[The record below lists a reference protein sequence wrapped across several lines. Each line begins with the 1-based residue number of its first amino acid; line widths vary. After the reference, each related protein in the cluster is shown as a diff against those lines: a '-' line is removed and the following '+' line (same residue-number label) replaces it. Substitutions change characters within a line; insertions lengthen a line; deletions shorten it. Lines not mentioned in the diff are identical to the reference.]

1 MKKTFLA
8 IICLLFALSML
19 ACGAE
24 KPEKVTKISLDTTN
38 VKTWFLSDDAFSAE
52 KLVITATYE
61 NGQTEVI
68 PVSEV
73 EIKAPALAPYGEKEV
88 IVSYRDVTASYT
100 IHTAL
105 CVSGEEAKERTYT
118 LAKGVTLWAYTV
130 GEGKPFTLIL
140 PGGGYTMVAET
151 VEGRPYAEKINELG
165 YNAFVLRYTTGTDPD
180 NPLLYR
186 PLEDVALAMNFII
199 NNGDFFDIDTEGYAV
214 IGSSAGGHLAATWS
228 SLPVGSVNYH
238 LPRPVTAILAYASTH
253 IFDTSRSNLL
263 GDNPSEETRKA
274 FSADENIDADYPAT
288 YQWVFIEDASVC
300 DHTKLMESALQDAGI
315 PHLSR
320 YFTGG
325 KHGLGLAEGY
335 EAEGWMEEAITF
347 WLKNR

>member
-1 MKKTFLA
+1 MKKTFLVS
-8 IICLLFALSML
+8 ICLLFVLSML

-24 KPEKVTKISLDTTN
+24 KPAKVTTISLDTTN
-38 VKTWFLSDDAFSAE
+38 TKIWFFSDDAFSAE
-52 KLVITATYE
+52 NLVITATYE

-88 IVSYRDVTASYT
+88 IVSYREVTASYT

-118 LAKGVTLWAYTV
+118 LTKGVTLWAYTV
-130 GEGKPFTLIL
+130 GEGKPFALIL

-180 NPLLYR
+180 NPLMYR
-186 PLEDVALAMNFII
+186 PLEDVALAMNFIMS
-199 NNGDFFDIDTEGYAV
+199 NGDFFDIDTEGYAV

-228 SLPVGSVNYH
+228 SLPVGSTNYQ
-238 LPRPVTAILAYASTH
+238 LPRPATAILAYAVNHVTENNM
-253 IFDTSRSNLL
+253 TNLL
-263 GDNPSEETRKA
+263 GTQRTEELRKS
-274 FSADENIDADYPAT
+274 FSVDENIDSDFPAV
-288 YQWVFIEDASVC
+288 YNWVFVEDSLRN
-300 DHTKLMESALQDAGI
+300 HTQMMETALQNAGI
-315 PHLSR
+315 PHVSR

-325 KHGLGLAEGY
+325 EHGLGLAEGY